1 MTCESQRLETLAGII
16 RLLAFVQTTRLT
28 GGYGLYRLLLRR
40 SIRLPWEA
48 LTPATSGS
56 GRIPLSSPSLGFRG
70 RAAALRRRPSRARG
84 APPPGTP

>member
-1 MTCESQRLETLAGII
+1 MAKAIGLNMTCESQRLETLAGII

-56 GRIPLSSPSLGFRG
+56 EKGSG
-70 RAAALRRRPSRARG
+70 AL
-84 APPPGTP
+84 